1 MLTDVVSFVLTL
13 IMRCCSSTAAMYLRP
28 AMKQAGSRLSVLTDA
43 LVTRI
48 TFNKQQATGIEYR
61 SGGQIK
67 KAFASRE
74 VILSKF
80 ATWLFVCQVM

>member
-1 MLTDVVSFVLTL
+1 
-13 IMRCCSSTAAMYLRP
+13 
-28 AMKQAGSRLSVLTDA
+28 MKQAGSRLSVLTDA

-48 TFNKQQATGIEYR
+48 SFNKQQATGIEYR

-74 VILSKF
+74 VILSEF
-80 ATWLFVCQVM
+80 ACCGCLCVK